1 MTHDPEVSD
10 SKDEF
15 RLLRHC
21 GRDGGSGWIRQLLE
35 EIVGSQHH
43 RSFSLDWPFEELTRC
58 SLLNRI
64 AQPHKLIYSLIC
76 LHIMLALLS
85 HPTLW
90 SGSTAE
96 SRPEESPDRSKSI
109 ATGSL
114 AGKVCSRASSS
125 NLSRCSAL
133 DCRFNG
139 EFLLCDPMISSSRT
153 EVCPRMRKCVAC
165 PTAAPV
171 LSFTPVAITMAPLS
185 CRSLLNVS

>member
-76 LHIMLALLS
+76 LHIMLAFKIVHRRGADRTPHCLVLIKHRCISPRPVEFKVRWLS
-85 HPTLW
+85 L
-90 SGSTAE
+90 A
-96 SRPEESPDRSKSI
+96 RAFD
-109 ATGSL
+109 GSL
-114 AGKVCSRASSS
+114 ARA
-125 NLSRCSAL
+125 
-133 DCRFNG
+133 
-139 EFLLCDPMISSSRT
+139 
-153 EVCPRMRKCVAC
+153 
-165 PTAAPV
+165 
-171 LSFTPVAITMAPLS
+171 
-185 CRSLLNVS
+185 

>member
-64 AQPHKLIYSLIC
+64 AQPHKLIYSLIRC
-76 LHIMLALLS
+76 VYRKLRLAC
-85 HPTLW
+85 
-90 SGSTAE
+90 SGDAV
-96 SRPEESPDRSKSI
+96 RR
-109 ATGSL
+109 G
-114 AGKVCSRASSS
+114 
-125 NLSRCSAL
+125 
-133 DCRFNG
+133 
-139 EFLLCDPMISSSRT
+139 
-153 EVCPRMRKCVAC
+153 VAV
-165 PTAAPV
+165 T
-171 LSFTPVAITMAPLS
+171 
-185 CRSLLNVS
+185 